1 MVSLEVVVKHL
12 NAHHALLDYSPAHW
26 LQAMVTKMTK
36 KNSPH
41 ENSRPAYIMSAPG
54 LHTLWTLRNQDTM
67 CSPDYGVSTIRDENN
82 F

>member
-41 ENSRPAYIMSAPG
+41 ENSRPAYIDVNSRPAYIV
-54 LHTLWTLRNQDTM
+54 DT
-67 CSPDYGVSTIRDENN
+67 P
-82 F
+82 